1 MVPTGPTLTP
11 TALHREQPQQIW
23 ADPFRISVKS
33 ASARDTK
40 TRTDLK
46 VGFQNFEI
54 KHLLLQAT
62 AACTSREGTLPRTGG
77 DPNIDS
83 LRTSIFGSPLDL
95 QLFVVVTDDGGS
107 GLKLGCTW
115 KSTP

>member
-1 MVPTGPTLTP
+1 MSENLKGGGATNNVVVGIVCPLWLEYWVNKSVKIRRGGMVPTGPPLAP

-46 VGFQNFEI
+46 VGFKILNS
-54 KHLLLQAT
+54 KASSLV
-62 AACTSREGTLPRTGG
+62 TLFIYLYG
-77 DPNIDS
+77 I
-83 LRTSIFGSPLDL
+83 
-95 QLFVVVTDDGGS
+95 
-107 GLKLGCTW
+107 
-115 KSTP
+115 